1 MPIADIRT
9 FNPDEIRLS
18 YDEFDDLRLT
28 LTDGGEYTK
37 IDVIR
42 SFPLTAPQRLI
53 MLADRDGE
61 EIGIIENLAELDK
74 ESMRVVEAELAK
86 SYFVPEILR
95 INSLDEDYGVPRWD
109 VETDRG
115 PRRFQ
120 LRSRRDSRLLEAGRV
135 LIQDID
141 GNRYV
146 VPDYRKLDARSQAL
160 IEEEI

>member
-28 LTDGGEYTK
+28 LSDGGEYAK

-42 SFPLTAPQRLI
+42 SFPLTSPQRFI
-53 MLADRDGE
+53 MLVDRDGE
-61 EIGIIENLAELDK
+61 EIGIIDNLAELDK
-74 ESMRVVEAELAK
+74 ESIRVVKAELAK

-141 GNRYV
+141 GNRYA
-146 VPDYRKLDARSQAL
+146 VPDYRMLDARSQAL
-160 IEEEI
+160 IEEEV